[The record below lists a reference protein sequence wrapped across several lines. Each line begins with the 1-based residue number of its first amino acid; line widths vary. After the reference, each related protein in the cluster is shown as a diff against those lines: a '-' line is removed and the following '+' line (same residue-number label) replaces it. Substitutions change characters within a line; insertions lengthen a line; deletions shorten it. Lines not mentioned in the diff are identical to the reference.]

1 MADRNK
7 DLLGRLADLSEEA
20 VQRLAEAP
28 GADRALQALKALG
41 DKVDELQRRTR
52 GFEELESRLR
62 ALEKKVDSLSKAP
75 PRASTSRTSPHAPK
89 SSQPPKQTCSF
100 TRDRGGREEQSA
112 GDIRRSVKAGELEQH
127 GDGREPDEEGDAEAR
142 PRGSERGGDDRAA
155 QGVTARPRRGERDE
169 MHAVSVERRPCQC

>member
-52 GFEELESRLR
+52 GFEELERRLST
-62 ALEKKVDSLSKAP
+62 LEKRVDSLSKTPA
-75 PRASTSRTSPHAPK
+75 RASARRASPAPPK
-89 SSQPPKQTCSF
+89 SSPPPKKT
-100 TRDRGGREEQSA
+100 
-112 GDIRRSVKAGELEQH
+112 
-127 GDGREPDEEGDAEAR
+127 
-142 PRGSERGGDDRAA
+142 
-155 QGVTARPRRGERDE
+155 
-169 MHAVSVERRPCQC
+169 